1 MLLSLVRTWDNQAG
15 AFSSGANPDIITT
28 SRIWPQYTEVKSAAK
43 WHSAYSQYSTF
54 KITQAL
60 DSLNIATKEDK
71 RRLCNFLGV
80 DAEKMWLQSWSSWKK
95 RKKSGTIINN
105 SPVERSLGD
114 IVFHEFLSPAV
125 KRQFLSP
132 QAVVMASDLPH
143 TASTLLLIKANQRRP
158 APRWRPNVM
167 RPDVSSDK
175 ARLCLTAMKWVIKAC
190 LSKLIYCTLFISMSR
205 GPLCL
210 SDVVF
215 WAGFF
220 PSCFLPSAKSVDV
233 IGEKRWFSQSR
244 STCKSNFTL
253 LVPTPFPALTV
264 SIWLCNIQEEYH
276 VVIMQ

>member
-1 MLLSLVRTWDNQAG
+1 MIQL
-15 AFSSGANPDIITT
+15 
-28 SRIWPQYTEVKSAAK
+28 
-43 WHSAYSQYSTF
+43 
-54 KITQAL
+54 
-60 DSLNIATKEDK
+60 
-71 RRLCNFLGV
+71 
-80 DAEKMWLQSWSSWKK
+80 EKKK
-95 RKKSGTIINN
+95 KKKSGTIINN

-158 APRWRPNVM
+158 ARWRPTVM
-167 RPDVSSDK
+167 QPDVSSDK

-220 PSCFLPSAKSVDV
+220 PPASCLRRKAPTSSVRND
-233 IGEKRWFSQSR
+233 SSR
-244 STCKSNFTL
+244 GAGRHANANFTL
-253 LVPTPFPALTV
+253 LVPTPFPPTYCIVTV
-264 SIWLCNIQEEYH
+264 
-276 VVIMQ
+276 MQHTGRVSCCHYAVNC